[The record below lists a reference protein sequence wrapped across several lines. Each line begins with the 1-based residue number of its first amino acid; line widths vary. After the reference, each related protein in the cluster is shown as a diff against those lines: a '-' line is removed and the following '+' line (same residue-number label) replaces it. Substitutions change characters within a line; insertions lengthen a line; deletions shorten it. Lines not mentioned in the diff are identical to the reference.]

1 MIIMQGNTYRLPVH
15 IKMKGEHLTDE
26 NVKLV
31 EFSFGK
37 NIVKNYPK
45 DVTFEEDAFVLPLTQ
60 EETFSLSSGSVSYQI
75 RVLFPDGSVKA
86 SPVISGMVAGSI
98 SKAVL
103 S

>member
-1 MIIMQGNTYRLPVH
+1 MIIMQGNTYRLPVRL
-15 IKMKGEHLTDE
+15 KMNGEHLTDE
-26 NVKLV
+26 NVQLV

-37 NIVKNYPK
+37 NIVKSYPEEVK
-45 DVTFEEDAFVLPLTQ
+45 FEEDAFVLPLTQ

>member
-1 MIIMQGNTYRLPVH
+1 MN
-15 IKMKGEHLTDE
+15 GEHLTDE
-26 NVKLV
+26 NVQLV

-37 NIVKNYPK
+37 KIVKIYPEE
-45 DVTFEEDAFVLPLTQ
+45 VAFEEDAFVLHLTQ

>member
-1 MIIMQGNTYRLPVH
+1 MIIMQGNTYRLPVRL
-15 IKMKGEHLTDE
+15 KMKGEHLTDE

-45 DVTFEEDAFVLPLTQ
+45 DVTFEEGAFVLPLTQ
-60 EETFSLSSGSVSYQI
+60 EETFSLSPGSVSYHI
-75 RVLFPDGSVKA
+75 RVLFPDGTVK
-86 SPVISGMVAGSI
+86 SSHVTSGMVAGSI